1 MNKFGDEMAPCG
13 TPSGILQTDDLLL
26 DLPTLTWKVRPLRK
40 ECMIRARKNIIT
52 SVNDFMKKHI
62 VPDGIKGFIHI

>member
-1 MNKFGDEMAPCG
+1 MNKFGNETAPCG
-13 TPSGILQTDDLLL
+13 KPSGILQTDDLN
-26 DLPTLTWKVRPLRK
+26 LPALTWKVRPLRK